1 MTEPQVYITPNI
13 REQAIETIRARAEQR
28 RTRRMLVAMEVNQLK
43 AAKLQ
48 KASEKDNDKF
58 NKVIERAQKRLDQVR
73 ELLDKADD
81 DLKEATG
88 LHNRMVLFER
98 ELGNG

>member
-98 ELGNG
+98 ELGQ